1 MYDNFNTI
9 ADMQQVTVT
18 GPAAQLPTPNVA
30 EGIKTPERVILQ
42 ALSTNTAPIFV
53 KDASNVATDGS
64 TGGHELPA
72 GSNIILPLSGGQY
85 NLYYVIASA
94 GSQKLQVT
102 YLGA

>member
-9 ADMQQVTVT
+9 ADMQQMTAT
-18 GPAAQLPTPNVA
+18 GVAAQLPAPQVA

-42 ALSTNTAPIFV
+42 TLSTNTAPVFV
-53 KDASNVATDGS
+53 KDAANVAADGS

-85 NLYYVIASA
+85 QLYYVISSA
-94 GSQKLQVT
+94 GSQKIQVT